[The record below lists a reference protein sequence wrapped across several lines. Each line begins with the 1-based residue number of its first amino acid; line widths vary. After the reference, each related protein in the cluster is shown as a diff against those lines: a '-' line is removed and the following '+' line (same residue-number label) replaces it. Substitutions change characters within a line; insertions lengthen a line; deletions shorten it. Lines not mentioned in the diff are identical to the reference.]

1 MGRWRGHPKRA
12 LTTSPRRAKEAF
24 LAFTVTDTTSVTA
37 SSPCH
42 CPLTTVT
49 SITIVTS
56 IALSA
61 MISSHQHHQN
71 PPSQAPPSLVHSLTH
86 SVGNG
91 PGTELHWA
99 LVMAMSNTGD
109 VSSLGELTA

>member
-1 MGRWRGHPKRA
+1 MEG
-12 LTTSPRRAKEAF
+12 TSKEGPHDVSMEGKGGVSS
-24 LAFTVTDTTSVTA
+24 LHRHDTTSVTA